1 MSRVQLR
8 AQLRSV
14 ATLVEVTGHLS
25 PANRHQV
32 SSHVRRFARVGGPL
46 VLDLLEA
53 RGVDDEFVRELRD
66 VDDLTLVVDPA
77 RRAGLANQASMP
89 VVGSAGR
96 RCAPSPV
103 GSPSGAPFRC
113 RRWRSL
119 QADARGG
126 RDANCR
132 LTTHDHPVGGSHPP
146 YDGVVTTRKWM
157 SR

>member
-1 MSRVQLR
+1 MFINDIVPSLTARGPVTECHGVQLR

-89 VVGSAGR
+89 VVGSAGEAMRAITGRLAVR
-96 RCAPSPV
+96 RTLPVPSLAKSA
-103 GSPSGAPFRC
+103 G
-113 RRWRSL
+113 RR
-119 QADARGG
+119 
-126 RDANCR
+126 
-132 LTTHDHPVGGSHPP
+132 
-146 YDGVVTTRKWM
+146 
-157 SR
+157 